1 MDSLVSIII
10 PHWNG
15 IDVLSECLDS
25 LKKTVYPN
33 FEIIVV
39 DNAST
44 DGSGDWIKNHHPQI
58 KLINNDKNY
67 GYAGGCNRGVL
78 HADGELVVFLNNDT
92 VQDKYWLQNL
102 VSFIN
107 SHPGCAAVQPK
118 ILNYYERNRFDYA
131 GGSGGHMDVLCY
143 PFARGRIFLDQEIDS
158 GQYDDD
164 DRCFWASGT
173 AIMVRKD
180 YYMEAGQF
188 DEKFFAHMEEI
199 DLCWK
204 LQLMGYKVF
213 VHPAAVVYHK
223 NAVSLPMTSLKKFML
238 NHRNSLLMLLT
249 NYKLLTTLYI
259 LPLRYALEWVA
270 IFYAL
275 SKFDFRHAFG
285 IIKAH
290 IWILLHLHIIY
301 SRRIK
306 IKQKRVLSD
315 REMMKAF
322 YRGSIVLDYYIAR
335 KKTYGDL
342 SFKPFA

>member
-1 MDSLVSIII
+1 
-10 PHWNG
+10 
-15 IDVLSECLDS
+15 
-25 LKKTVYPN
+25 
-33 FEIIVV
+33 
-39 DNAST
+39 
-44 DGSGDWIKNHHPQI
+44 
-58 KLINNDKNY
+58 
-67 GYAGGCNRGVL
+67 
-78 HADGELVVFLNNDT
+78 
-92 VQDKYWLQNL
+92 
-102 VSFIN
+102 
-107 SHPGCAAVQPK
+107 
-118 ILNYYERNRFDYA
+118 
-131 GGSGGHMDVLCY
+131 MDVLCY
-143 PFARGRIFLDQEIDS
+143 PFARGRVFLDQEIDS

-180 YYMEAGQF
+180 YYMEVGQF
-188 DEKFFAHMEEI
+188 DENFFAHMEEI

-238 NHRNSLLMLLT
+238 NNRNSLLMLLT

-270 IFYAL
+270 IIYAL
-275 SKFDFRHAFG
+275 SKFDFRHVFG
-285 IIKAH
+285 IIEAH
-290 IWILLHLHIIY
+290 IWILLHLHIIF

-315 REMMKAF
+315 REMMNAF
-322 YRGSIVLDYYIAR
+322 YRGSIVLDYYITR